1 MSGGSGG
8 GLKMGKN
15 EKLAISVRK
24 HSGSFGDT
32 LRLKKKKHLGIPKLK
47 WHFFF

>member
-8 GLKMGKN
+8 GLKMGK
-15 EKLAISVRK
+15 KWKAISVRK

-32 LRLKKKKHLGIPKLK
+32 LCLKKKPFSHP
-47 WHFFF
+47 